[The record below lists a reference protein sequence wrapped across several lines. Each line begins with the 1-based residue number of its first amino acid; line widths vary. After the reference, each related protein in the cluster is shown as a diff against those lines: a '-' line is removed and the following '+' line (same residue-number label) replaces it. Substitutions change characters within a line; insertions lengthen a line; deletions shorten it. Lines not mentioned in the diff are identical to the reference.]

1 MTIDEHKVHQEGD
14 EYVCTCGLRWDVH
27 EEDPHPAPRQVEEPL
42 QFGPTA
48 DEVELQNFMEGFAA
62 LLEKHPNVRA
72 YAPVDVISISCG
84 EFEHTLYTSVT
95 ADYIRGLL
103 LD

>member
-1 MTIDEHKVHQEGD
+1 MTTEHKIHQEGD
-14 EYVCTCGLRWDVH
+14 EYVCTCGLRWDIH
-27 EEDPHPAPRQVEEPL
+27 EEDPHEEPKHVNS
-42 QFGPTA
+42 GPTA

-62 LLEKHPNVRA
+62 LLERHPNVRA

-84 EFEHTLYTSVT
+84 EFEHTLHTPVT
-95 ADYIRGLL
+95 PDCIRGLL